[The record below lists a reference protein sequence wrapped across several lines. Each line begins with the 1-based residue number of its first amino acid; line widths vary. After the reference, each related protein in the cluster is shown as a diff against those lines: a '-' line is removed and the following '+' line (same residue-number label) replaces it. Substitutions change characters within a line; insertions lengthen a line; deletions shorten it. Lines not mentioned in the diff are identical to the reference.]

1 MMNNDQDLPSFNEHE
16 TAGDE
21 IGSDEL
27 LSDDD
32 LRLPE
37 SANMLVRLHALR
49 AWLARRHHDATID
62 VGQTALHLQQ
72 LMQEDIQETGA
83 RRAHRRTQQGEAAQ
97 RLNHAQQALA
107 TAQQRLSAYE
117 EAQSLLE
124 DCIAHTSGERV
135 LVEYYLTLEEL
146 VQQSQTPPRT
156 PAQRT
161 LWFDAMADVL
171 HRIEHIGI
179 PNEDP

>member
-1 MMNNDQDLPSFNEHE
+1 MNNDQDLPSFNEHE

-27 LSDDD
+27 LSDDN

-83 RRAHRRTQQGEAAQ
+83 RRAHRRAQQGEAVQ

-107 TAQQRLSAYE
+107 AAQQRLSAYE

-135 LVEYYLTLEEL
+135 LVEYYLALEDL
-146 VQQSQTPPRT
+146 VQAATQANQPGQAPRLR
-156 PAQRT
+156 ALANVQ
-161 LWFDAMADVL
+161 
-171 HRIEHIGI
+171 HRVEHVGA
-179 PNEDP
+179 PNEED

>member
-1 MMNNDQDLPSFNEHE
+1 MNNDQDLPSFNEHE

-27 LSDDD
+27 LSDDN

-49 AWLARRHHDATID
+49 AWLARRHHDATIG

-83 RRAHRRTQQGEAAQ
+83 RRAHRRAQQGEAVQ

-107 TAQQRLSAYE
+107 AAQQRLSAYE

-146 VQQSQTPPRT
+146 VQQSQAPPR
-156 PAQRT
+156 PPDQRT
-161 LWFDAMADVL
+161 PWFDAMADVL
-171 HRIEHIGI
+171 HRIEHIGT

>member
-1 MMNNDQDLPSFNEHE
+1 MNNDQDLPSFNEHE

-27 LSDDD
+27 LSDDN

-83 RRAHRRTQQGEAAQ
+83 RRAHRRTQQGEAVQ

-107 TAQQRLSAYE
+107 AAQQRLSAYE

-146 VQQSQTPPRT
+146 VQQSQAPLRT
-156 PAQRT
+156 PDERT
-161 LWFDAMADVL
+161 PWFDAMADVL

>member
-1 MMNNDQDLPSFNEHE
+1 MNNDQDLPSFNEHE

-27 LSDDD
+27 LSDDS

-83 RRAHRRTQQGEAAQ
+83 RRAHRRAQQGEAAQ

-107 TAQQRLSAYE
+107 AAQQRLSAYE

-124 DCIAHTSGERV
+124 DCVAHTSGERV
-135 LVEYYLTLEEL
+135 LVEYYLILEEL

-156 PAQRT
+156 PDQRT
-161 LWFDAMADVL
+161 PWFDAMADVL

-179 PNEDP
+179 PNEDL